1 MYKET
6 VKIGSIE
13 CTMFYDQNINQLQK
27 QEIDFEF
34 KTEDDSSFLLENGQ
48 VKTSVTGKIF
58 NIKSILPIEDNISE
72 SFSFAKIPKF
82 DTTFDLLYEL
92 SLLHLENHLK
102 TLELVHNHKLDKNLI
117 INILK
122 ERLNGFFYH
131 K

>member
-13 CTMFYDQNINQLQK
+13 CTIFYDQNINQFQK

-34 KTEDDSSFLLENGQ
+34 KTEDDRSLLLGNGQ
-48 VKTSVTGKIF
+48 VNASVTGKIF
-58 NIKSILPIEDNISE
+58 NIKSILPIDDNISE

-82 DTTFDLLYEL
+82 GTTFDLLYEL

-102 TLELVHNHKLDKNLI
+102 TLELVYNHKLNKDSI
-117 INILK
+117 IRVLK
-122 ERLNGFFYH
+122 EKLNGFFYH